1 MVRRSRFV
9 KRAMRRPDPD
19 PKGVGEPVERQV
31 EVAVQDDHRAMIDGE
46 PAAAAL
52 ELVAVEDRARVP
64 VRYVKLATAA
74 AAMVVVALVAT
85 NLLPTGADVPERG
98 AAVTPSPARSP
109 SPSPSPLPSRSLAP
123 RTNTG
128 TEYSAIAPGRYD
140 VPWTQGRIR
149 LTMPAGWLSANA
161 GFGWCEARSCLLPQG
176 GTTITKDLLE
186 VLGPTLSLSLAHD
199 VEFITLRVRGCADL
213 LDLRTPNAAPVG
225 PTVDHLSTALA
236 NQTGGRRSGPIDV
249 TLGGY
254 PAWKF
259 VLTMP
264 ALVGGTCRYPQGHDI
279 WMNAT
284 TYGFTIPEEG
294 TGTVYIV
301 DVNRERLVITSLD
314 RGASA
319 EDLAQLEAIIASIE
333 IEPSAMPV
341 PVPATAFLP
350 MREPLAIGRYAMTV
364 GGVPVSFE
372 VPTNPTDD
380 GWSSNGAFYISK
392 STTGPQGAEAAILW
406 TSFPDGGYPVRCLDE
421 LGPEVGTTAADLAA
435 AVASAPA
442 DPIALEGPSDV
453 IVGGRPAKHVV
464 FTVGDDHGCQ
474 PGFFYTWPAIY
485 GGPLWGET
493 RRGDTISVWIVDVDG
508 VLLVIEGITTT
519 WARPKLGQELQQI
532 VESIRFE

>member
-1 MVRRSRFV
+1 MH
-9 KRAMRRPDPD
+9 DN
-19 PKGVGEPVERQV
+19 
-31 EVAVQDDHRAMIDGE
+31 HRAMIDEE
-46 PAAAAL
+46 PAGAAF
-52 ELVAVEDRARVP
+52 EVVAVDDRAQVP
-64 VRYVKLATAA
+64 IRHVKLAAAA
-74 AAMVVVALVAT
+74 AAMVVVALVGI
-85 NLLPTGADVPERG
+85 NLLPTGADVPEHG

-109 SPSPSPLPSRSLAP
+109 SPSPSATPPPSPSRAAT
-123 RTNTG
+123 TNTG
-128 TEYSAIAPGRYD
+128 TEYSAIDPGRYD
-140 VPWTQGRIR
+140 VPWGQGRIR

-161 GFGWCEARSCLLPQG
+161 GFGWCSARSCLLPQG
-176 GTTITKDLLE
+176 GTTITKHRLE
-186 VLGPTLSLSLAHD
+186 ALGPTLSLSLAHD
-199 VEFITLRVRGCADL
+199 VESITLRVRGCADL
-213 LDLRTPNAAPVG
+213 ADLRTLNAAPVG
-225 PTVDHLSTALA
+225 PTVDDLSTALA
-236 NQTGGRRSGPIDV
+236 NQTGGRRSGPVDV
-249 TLGGY
+249 TLGGH
-254 PAWKF
+254 PARRF

-264 ALVGGTCRYPQGHDI
+264 ALVGGTCRSPQGHEI
-279 WMNAT
+279 WANAT

-301 DVNRERLVITSLD
+301 EVNGERLVITSLD

-364 GGVPVSFE
+364 GGVPLSFE
-372 VPTNPTDD
+372 VSTSPTDD
-380 GWSSNGAFYISK
+380 GWSSNGAFYIGK

-442 DPIALEGPSDV
+442 DPIALTGPSDV
-453 IVGGRPAKHVV
+453 TVGGRPAKHVV

-485 GGPLWGET
+485 GGPLWGDT

-508 VLLVIEGITTT
+508 VLLFIEGVTTT
-519 WARPKLGQELQQI
+519 WARPKLEQEIQQI
-532 VESIRFE
+532 VESIRFD

>member
-1 MVRRSRFV
+1 MH
-9 KRAMRRPDPD
+9 DN
-19 PKGVGEPVERQV
+19 
-31 EVAVQDDHRAMIDGE
+31 HRAMIDGE

-85 NLLPTGADVPERG
+85 NLLPTGVDAPERG
-98 AAVTPSPARSP
+98 AAVAPPPAR
-109 SPSPSPLPSRSLAP
+109 SPSPSPLPSRPPTA
-123 RTNTG
+123 RWRTG
-128 TEYSAIAPGRYD
+128 TEYSAIDPGRYD
-140 VPWTQGRIR
+140 VSWAQGRIT

-176 GTTITKDLLE
+176 GTTITEQRLE

-199 VEFITLRVRGCADL
+199 VESITLRVRGCAGL
-213 LDLRTPNAAPVG
+213 ADLRTLNAAPVG
-225 PTVDHLSTALA
+225 PTVDDLSTALA
-236 NQTGGRRSGPIDV
+236 NQTGGRRSGPVDV

-254 PAWKF
+254 PARKF
-259 VLTMP
+259 MLTMP
-264 ALVGGTCRYPQGHDI
+264 ALVGGTCRYPLGHEI
-279 WMNAT
+279 WANAT

-301 DVNRERLVITSLD
+301 DVNGVRLVITSLD

-319 EDLAQLEAIIASIE
+319 EDRAELEAMVASIE
-333 IEPSAMPV
+333 IEPSVTPV
-341 PVPATAFLP
+341 PGPATAFLP

-406 TSFPDGGYPVRCLDE
+406 TSFPDGGYPLRCLDE

-519 WARPKLGQELQQI
+519 RARPKLGQELQQI